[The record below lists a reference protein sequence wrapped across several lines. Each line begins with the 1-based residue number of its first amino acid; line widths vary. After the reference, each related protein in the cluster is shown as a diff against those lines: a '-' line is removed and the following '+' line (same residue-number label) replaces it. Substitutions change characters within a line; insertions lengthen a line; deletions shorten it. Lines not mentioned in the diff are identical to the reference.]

1 MSECWARQGGAN
13 SLDASIL
20 LTPAH
25 HPCHRVAKC
34 QFLMRQS
41 LLNQISPPKKLSTWA
56 GNSMLTHADQHPCHH
71 YSIQQLCCLLQHHA
85 SRHFHHLNDNFNAIR
100 VFGFGQIY
108 VCTIPQHN
116 IEQFCGAKVNQRT
129 ILHPITNK
137 QTRISD
143 FHLFIW
149 VELYHHGTMSML

>member
-1 MSECWARQGGAN
+1 MLGTTGRSKLPGCINPSNPCSSSLPQSCKMSIFHE
-13 SLDASIL
+13 
-20 LTPAH
+20 
-25 HPCHRVAKC
+25 AK
-34 QFLMRQS
+34 FFKP
-41 LLNQISPPKKLSTWA
+41 NFTPKKLSTWA
-56 GNSMLTHADQHPCHH
+56 GNSMLAHADQHPCHH
-71 YSIQQLCCLLQHHA
+71 YSIHQLCCLLQHHA
-85 SRHFHHLNDNFNAIR
+85 SRHLNDDFNAIR

-108 VCTIPQHN
+108 ECTIPQHN

-143 FHLFIW
+143 FHLFIE